1 MGLFDFRLLSFIGIK
16 IPPKTPWKKYYK
28 KSIMD
33 IGPHHRRRIQDF
45 LRARLQLSMSQVTR
59 RHVAWMFP

>member
-16 IPPKTPWKKYYK
+16 IPPKAPWKKYYK

-33 IGPHHRRRIQDF
+33 IKLEDENIYQHMKKSI
-45 LRARLQLSMSQVTR
+45 S
-59 RHVAWMFP
+59 